1 MKKITV
7 KIYIVKKSLKFNLL
21 VIVEETE
28 FRSCSQKTAKFEKES
43 RDGLFVY
50 SGIIAHVAAELY

>member
-1 MKKITV
+1 M
-7 KIYIVKKSLKFNLL
+7 KIYIVKKSLKFKLL